1 MKALPILMLMFVFGC
16 SGNKEHSKPQ
26 IFPKLTKEQYN
37 RQAGT
42 TPKDAVYTQAP
53 IIERKY
59 PPVIPNEAK
68 DKELTGTVV
77 LDVEILTS
85 GQVGMVEVAEST
97 GYPILDEAAV
107 KAAKTWR
114 FSPALNEGTPV
125 SVWARFPIEFK

>member
-1 MKALPILMLMFVFGC
+1 MKALYVLLLLLIFGC
-16 SGNKEHSKPQ
+16 SGNKSHTKPQ
-26 IFPKLTKEQYN
+26 FYSKLTKEQYEQ
-37 RQAGT
+37 QAGK
-42 TPKDAVYTQAP
+42 TPKEAVYTQAP

-59 PPVIPNEAK
+59 PPEVPKETK
-68 DKELTGTVV
+68 EKELSGTVV
-77 LDVEILTS
+77 LDVEILKN
-85 GQVGMVEVAEST
+85 GQVGIVEIAEST